1 MTYPTVLAIDFGTQR
16 LGLAISRGTLA
27 EPLLILENNE
37 ELLEKLKA
45 ICEQE
50 QVTQLVVG
58 VSEGKMEE
66 RSRSFGLLIS
76 ERFDLPVEFADET
89 LSSHQV
95 HEQQKELGKS
105 GPIRTH
111 IDHLA
116 AATFLQ
122 EWLDTH

>member
-27 EPLLILENNE
+27 EPLTIVDNNE
-37 ELLEKLKA
+37 ELLEKLKE
-45 ICEQE
+45 ICEKE

-66 RSRSFGLLIS
+66 RSRSFGIKLS
-76 ERFDLPVEFADET
+76 EMLHLPLEFADET
-89 LSSHQV
+89 LSSYQV
-95 HEQQKELGKS
+95 HQQQKELGKS
-105 GPIRTH
+105 GPLRTH
-111 IDHLA
+111 IDHFA